1 MSANIWTQCGGI
13 SNLRAFRAK
22 PWRVVEAQH
31 VVSTLKLVGSLD
43 EQRMLEELIDR
54 QKPALPKSLHR
65 ARLHYLLFTP
75 FRYPPLP
82 HGSRFGTRDEPGIW
96 YGADSLRAVFAEKA
110 YYRFLFLAGT
120 KAHLTPLTIEQ
131 TAFTANVDSQ
141 RGIDLTLAP
150 FDRCESRI
158 SSKTRYAASQL
169 LGREMR
175 REGVEAFRYRSARD
189 VEGGTNVGLFTPKA
203 FAQSKPSAF
212 QTWICLA
219 DMSRIEFAHKNVSE
233 RSSLS
238 FSFSR
243 SEFEVD
249 GSLPSPAV

>member
-1 MSANIWTQCGGI
+1 MSASIWTQCGAT
-13 SNLRAFRAK
+13 SNLRALRAK

-31 VVSTLKLVGSLD
+31 VVSTLKLVSSLE
-43 EQRMLEELIDR
+43 EQRILEELIER
-54 QKPALPKSLHR
+54 QKPSLPKPLQR
-65 ARLHYLLFTP
+65 PRLHYLLFTP

-82 HGSRFGTRDEPGIW
+82 HGSRFGTREEPGIW
-96 YGADSLRAVFAEKA
+96 YGADSLRGVFAEKA

-120 KAHLTPLTIEQ
+120 SADLTPITVEQ
-131 TAFTANVDSQ
+131 TAFTANVDTH
-141 RGIDLTLAP
+141 RGVDLTLSP
-150 FDRCESRI
+150 FDRYEARI
-158 SSKTRYAASQL
+158 SSKTRYRASQL

-175 REGVEAFRYRSARD
+175 HDGVEVFRYRSARD
-189 VEGGTNVGLFTPKA
+189 VERGTNVGVFTPKA
-203 FAQSKPSAF
+203 FAQSKPNPF

-219 DMSRIEFAHKNVSE
+219 DSKRIEFAQKNASE
-233 RSSLS
+233 RSRLS